1 MEHTWKLTV
10 QDDCSDVEMDTPV
23 LGNMEVYV
31 KAPTIDE
38 AIMECYAWYTLGK
51 IFIIKAELV

>member
-1 MEHTWKLTV
+1 MHTWKLTV
-10 QDDCSDVEMDTPV
+10 QDDCSDIEMETPV

-38 AIMECYAWYTLGK
+38 AIMKCYDWYTLGT
-51 IFIIKAELV
+51 IFVIKAELV

>member
-1 MEHTWKLTV
+1 ME
-10 QDDCSDVEMDTPV
+10 TPV

-51 IFIIKAELV
+51 IFIVKAELV